1 MPVVSTCPKLVS
13 ILFATTSKV
22 LRLAD
27 IFNNSL
33 QIVAQAEEEEKER
46 KRRSRMVEICA
57 PFNHK
62 FCYLYNSVI
71 A

>member
-33 QIVAQAEEEEKER
+33 QIVTQTEKEGNEEQKEEVR
-46 KRRSRMVEICA
+46 W
-57 PFNHK
+57 
-62 FCYLYNSVI
+62 
-71 A
+71 